1 MIIVKPETITDAK
14 LTTTN
19 VAETTP
25 ALWSSGTTY
34 SIGNEVRYNHR
45 VYESLQNSN
54 LNNQPDISPTFWL
67 DTGATNRFKMFD
79 AVVSTQTS
87 NANNIDVTITP
98 GVAITAVV
106 LFNVDA
112 ASIRVVGNTPSMG
125 DFYDRTIQLQDYS
138 AINGWFSYF
147 YAPVGERLRS
157 EIAFL
162 DIPAIGGANYRVL
175 IDNGTE
181 MAYCGELILG
191 QQIEL
196 GMTGFGAQIG
206 IINYSRKETDQFGNF
221 IIVPRRFASKGNFDV
236 LIDTGRNAFVKRRLT
251 EIKDIPVVF
260 IGDENRAETIIY
272 GYYKDFNI
280 VIDGPVKSMC
290 NLDIEGLT

>member
-1 MIIVKPETITDAK
+1 MIIVKPESITDAK
-14 LTTTN
+14 LTATN
-19 VAETTP
+19 VPEMDHP
-25 ALWSSGTTY
+25 AWNSATTY
-34 SIGNEVRYNHR
+34 ATGAMVIYNHR
-45 VYESLQNSN
+45 IYESLQNSN
-54 LNNQPDISPTFWL
+54 LNNQPDVSPAFWL
-67 DTGATNRFKMFD
+67 DTGATNRFRMFD
-79 AVVSTQTS
+79 VVVATQTS
-87 NANNIDVTITP
+87 NPNNIDVTITP

-181 MAYCGELILG
+181 TAFCGELILG

-196 GMTGFGAQIG
+196 GITGFGAQVG
-206 IINYSRKETDQFGNF
+206 IINYSRKEVDQFGNF
-221 IIVPRRFASKGNFDV
+221 VIVPRRFASKGNFDV
-236 LIDTGRNAFVKRRLT
+236 LIDSGRNAFVKRRLT

-272 GYYKDFNI
+272 GFYKDFNI
-280 VIDGPVKSMC
+280 VIEGPVKSMC
-290 NLDIEGLT
+290 NLDVEGLT